1 MLSRKLFQR
10 TRKKWLT
17 RRKGQLGVGP
27 YPLLSLFR
35 FPLACSR
42 VVLGKCWK
50 EKKKPL
56 SPSFFY
62 ARFGLRIQPTLCRKV
77 GNGLFLKS
85 STLLLQYLVFKER
98 KKKTTVSSTMA
109 LGDDVTPGPA
119 LAGRLLRA
127 LGKPLQQRSYYYHHS
142 YRRPG
147 VSASE
152 SDAIALELV
161 SWPSSPTATERM
173 TSITTTTDD
182 NTTYELDS
190 CECDFPQTIKRRRCS
205 QSCLG
210 NLQGHTRANSLD
222 STTTSSSAASL
233 ASSLS
238 PTSSSRLG
246 KFGQTESTTTDRN
259 AKLIEAR
266 RRKEST
272 ELWREYW

>member
-1 MLSRKLFQR
+1 M
-10 TRKKWLT
+10 
-17 RRKGQLGVGP
+17 V
-27 YPLLSLFR
+27 
-35 FPLACSR
+35 
-42 VVLGKCWK
+42 
-50 EKKKPL
+50 
-56 SPSFFY
+56 
-62 ARFGLRIQPTLCRKV
+62 
-77 GNGLFLKS
+77 
-85 STLLLQYLVFKER
+85 
-98 KKKTTVSSTMA
+98 

-190 CECDFPQTIKRRRCS
+190 CECDFPQTIKRRRCN